1 MDALVGGRVLLGSLL
16 GMPTEVLVPAF
27 ALFGLW
33 FLLRLLL
40 RRALPAAIGLA
51 IIMTLVA
58 LGAEN
63 QVLELPGALLQ
74 GALVAWVISRHGLL
88 ATISMWLMRGLLLT
102 APLPFAPTAPYAF
115 QTVLCLGLIAVLIG
129 LSFRVSLGG
138 RPALSLSLD
147 E

>member
-1 MDALVGGRVLLGSLL
+1 VLLGALFSL
-16 GMPTEVLVPAF
+16 PTDILVPAF
-27 ALFGLW
+27 TLFGLW
-33 FLLRLLL
+33 FLLRLLF

-51 IIMTLVA
+51 VIMTLLA

-74 GALVAWVISRHGLL
+74 GVLVAWVISRHGLL
-88 ATISMWLMRGLLLT
+88 AIVSMWLMRALLLIT
-102 APLPFAPTAPYAF
+102 PLPFAPTAPYAF
-115 QTVLCLGLIAVLIG
+115 QTVLCLGLVVVMLAM
-129 LSFRVSLGG
+129 SFRVSLGG